1 MKMIRFEGLEC
12 VRKGKVTD
20 LRKGSSGASIVFIGV
35 ERIES
40 VCEVLGVPWEMA
52 EIALNNG
59 TVFLV
64 RGNATEHVIV
74 IEHMTAIDEVVK

>member
-12 VRKGKVTD
+12 ARKGKVTD
-20 LRKGSSGASIVFIGV
+20 LRIGNSGASIVFIGV

-40 VCEVLGVPWEMA
+40 VCEVLGVPWELS
-52 EIALNNG
+52 EIALENG

-64 RGNATEHVIV
+64 RGSAMEHVIV
-74 IEHMTAIDEVVK
+74 IEHATGGDVE